1 MDGYNERVSDSSSD
15 TAACRE
21 LVFMCADTGAVV
33 SLGYTEGKRP
43 ALKRAVVFLSSGETL
58 CIGGEPDG
66 GSRTTLAVRDRGT
79 AGQYD
84 LRLSA
89 PGALLP
95 GPADLAGPA
104 DPASPEPRPGQ
115 RLPVGLELTVEPA
128 SALLA
133 LGQPKPAA
141 GHVTLVRGTGSLA
154 VGSVIHRVAG
164 SGWSAARPDDGPGA
178 PTGYRAQA
186 VFQDGSALYVAG
198 DTGTGDVPV
207 AALVTNTQIRPAPVR
222 DFTVRDAERGR
233 TGRAVSWA
241 ADSRSPAG
249 ATGQLKDL
257 RQQVTVTRQ
266 DPAGP
271 GWLSWGCAPFV
282 FVRSGVTGLGLVE
295 RWTRLA
301 TTVAVAEPAQ
311 EPPDPF

>member
-15 TAACRE
+15 SAACRE

-43 ALKRAVVFLSSGETL
+43 ALTWAVVFLSSGETL
-58 CIGGEPDG
+58 WIGGGPDV

-89 PGALLP
+89 QGALLT
-95 GPADLAGPA
+95 GAAGLAGPA
-104 DPASPEPRPGQ
+104 DPASPEPLAGR

-133 LGQPKPAA
+133 LGQPAPAA
-141 GHVTLVRGTGSLA
+141 GHVTLVSGTGSLA

-164 SGWSAARPDDGPGA
+164 SGWSAAGPGGGPGA
-178 PTGYRAQA
+178 AASCRAQA

-198 DTGTGDVPV
+198 DTAAGDIPI
-207 AALVTNTQIRPAPVR
+207 AALVRNTQIRTASVR
-222 DFTVRDAERGR
+222 DFTVREAERGR
-233 TGRAVSWA
+233 PGRVVAWA
-241 ADSRSPAG
+241 ADGRSPAG
-249 ATGQLKDL
+249 AAGQLRDP

-266 DPAGP
+266 DPAGQ
-271 GWLSWGCAPFV
+271 GWLSWSCAPFV

-295 RWTRLA
+295 RRARLA
-301 TTVAVAEPAQ
+301 TAVTVAEPVR
-311 EPPDPF
+311 ELPDPF